1 MPLSEQR
8 LQGKIEQIQDELKD
22 EEEGDVAKTKFAQKL
37 AKAIVEE
44 IKELKITATYN
55 SQPVVIVSI
64 E

>member
-22 EEEGDVAKTKFAQKL
+22 EEDGDVAKTKFAQKL
-37 AKAIVEE
+37 AKSIVEE

-55 SQPVVIVSI
+55 GQPVVIVSI

>member
-8 LQGKIEQIQDELKD
+8 LQTKIEQIQNELKD
-22 EEEGDVAKTKFAQKL
+22 EEDGEIAKTKFAQKL

-55 SQPVVIVSI
+55 GQPVVIVSL

>member
-55 SQPVVIVSI
+55 GQPVVIVSI